1 MRLFLRKIVIYV
13 GFIALFASC
22 SHKQPKIGFLFPNFI
37 QKRYLKEREYFT
49 KRVAELGGTTIILSA
64 DNNDNNQIQQAKDIV
79 EQGIDVLV
87 VDAVNAN
94 TAAAIVRIAHARDIP
109 VIAYDRLIRNCD
121 LDYFL
126 SFDNEKVGQLMAD
139 YALNAVPSGKY
150 ILLGGDKSDQNAI
163 WVKNGQLK
171 ELEPSIKSN
180 KIQIVYNTFIEN
192 WSGDNAQFEI
202 RKYLDL
208 SMDKPDVILSSYD
221 GMTTSVI
228 ELLKEYKLNAKIVIT
243 GQDAEIEACRNII
256 NGNQAMTVYKSLKA
270 LANKAAELSV
280 DIAER
285 KQMNTE
291 TVKINNGQTDVVSVI
306 LPPVLVDKSNIKS
319 VIIGDGL
326 YSESELNE

>member
-1 MRLFLRKIVIYV
+1 M
-13 GFIALFASC
+13 GCIALLVSC

-37 QKRYLKEREYFT
+37 QKRYLKEKEFFT
-49 KRVAELGGTTIILSA
+49 KRVTELGGTTIILSA

-87 VDAVNAN
+87 VNSVNAN
-94 TAAAIVRIAHARDIP
+94 TAAAIVRIAHTKNIP

-139 YALNAVPSGKY
+139 YALNVVPSGKY
-150 ILLGGDKSDQNAI
+150 ILLGGDKTDQNAI

-171 ELEPSIKSN
+171 ELEPAIKSN
-180 KIQIVYNTFIEN
+180 KIKVVYNTFIEN

-221 GMTTSVI
+221 GMSTSVI
-228 ELLKEYKLNAKIVIT
+228 ELLKEYKLNTKVVIT

-256 NGNQAMTVYKSLKA
+256 SGNQAMTVYKSLKA

-280 DIAER
+280 NIAER
-285 KQMNTE
+285 KHMNTE

-306 LPPVLVDKSNIKS
+306 LPPVLVDKNNIIS

-326 YSESELNE
+326 YSESELKE